1 MADHTG
7 IEWADSTFNPWI
19 GCTKVSP
26 ACDNCY
32 AAVSTPARAM
42 GVEWGAGQP
51 RRRTSIENWKLPLRW
66 DAKAF
71 FECRTCGLRGDDRE
85 WLSIPHPDDESPVRG
100 CPRCRSSGIE
110 PARRRVFCASLAD
123 VFDNEVDPQWRVDLF
138 NLIAATPNLDWLLLT
153 KRIGNV
159 SRLTAEA
166 IGPGWMPGNVWLGIT
181 ICNQAEADRDIPKLH
196 ATPAA
201 IRFLSMEPLLG
212 PVDLWPHL
220 DVEKVPSDGGVLFEG
235 GGNTHGIDWVIVG
248 GESGPHARPMQPDWV
263 RDLRL
268 QCSRAGVRFLFKQW
282 GEWGPIYQP
291 LIGTMG
297 SELVGF
303 AISGDMPMLPDPQ
316 DPHGGLIRCGK
327 KRAGRALFGRHITE
341 FPGRL
346 GHG

>member
-19 GCTKVSP
+19 GCTKISP
-26 ACDNCY
+26 ACDHCY
-32 AAVSTPARAM
+32 AAVSSPARAL

-51 RRRTSIENWKLPLRW
+51 RRRTSAAYWKQPLRW
-66 DAKAF
+66 NRADFQACGDCGWRG
-71 FECRTCGLRGDDRE
+71 EIDTLEDDTCPACGKHERL
-85 WLSIPHPDDESPVRG
+85 
-100 CPRCRSSGIE
+100 E

-123 VFDNEVDPQWRVDLF
+123 VFDNEVDPTWRRDLF
-138 NLIAATPNLDWLLLT
+138 ALIAATPNLDWLLLT
-153 KRIGNV
+153 KRIGNAHDMIRDALARIDPLMQV
-159 SRLTAEA
+159 NNPWPWRNVWIGATIANQQEA
-166 IGPGWMPGNVWLGIT
+166 I
-181 ICNQAEADRDIPKLH
+181 RDVPKLH

-220 DVEKVPSDGGVLFEG
+220 DIEKVPSDGGVLYEG
-235 GGNTHGIDWVIVG
+235 GGRTHGIDWVIVG

-297 SELVGF
+297 GELVGF

-327 KRAGRALFGRHITE
+327 KRAGRKLDGRYHTE
-341 FPGRL
+341 FPSRL
-346 GHG
+346 QP